1 MQAAFHAARMV
12 AAHDALLSILAEFNQ
27 SAEPGHAAAS
37 VSARFTG
44 DTLDMP
50 GGLDVTFYDA
60 QGVMLAGEGI

>member
-12 AAHDALLSILAEFNQ
+12 AAHDALLCILAEFNQ

-37 VSARFTG
+37 VSARFTS

-50 GGLDVTFYDA
+50 GGLDLVFYDA
-60 QGVMLAGEGI
+60 RGVMLAGEGI